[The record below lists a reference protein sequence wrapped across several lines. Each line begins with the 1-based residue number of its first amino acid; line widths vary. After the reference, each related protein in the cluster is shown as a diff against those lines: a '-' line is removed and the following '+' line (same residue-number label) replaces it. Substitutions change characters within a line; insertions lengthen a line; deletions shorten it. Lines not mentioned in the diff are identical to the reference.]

1 MGSILMKRICVRE
14 FGEPEVLKLEEASVP
29 SPGPGEVVIRVK
41 AAGINPYDTY
51 MRSGAYGARNPSLP
65 FTPGSDASGI
75 VESIGTDVTDL
86 VVGDRVFTT
95 GTISGAYAEFAL
107 CTRAQVHPLPP
118 DVSFAQG
125 AGVWVPYGTAYRA
138 LFQLAQS
145 KPAET
150 VLIHGASGGVGIAA
164 VQWARAAGITIVGTA
179 GSEMGRDLV
188 KEEGAHYVFDHQS
201 PDYQEAIL
209 KVTNGTGVNVILEM
223 LANVNLGNDLEL
235 LAPLGRVVIIGSRGD
250 VQINPREIM
259 SRQASIIGMILWN
272 TPDKEALSIHA
283 SLQAGLE
290 NGTLRPRVRLELPLA
305 SAAEAHRRV
314 MTPGAFGKI
323 VLVP

>member
-1 MGSILMKRICVRE
+1 MKRICVRE
-14 FGEPEVLKLEEASVP
+14 FGEPEVLKLEEANAP
-29 SPGPGEVVIRVK
+29 SPGPGEVVIRVQ

-65 FTPGSDASGI
+65 FTPGSDASGL
-75 VESIGTDVTDL
+75 VESMGAGVADL
-86 VVGDRVFTT
+86 AAEDRVFTT

-118 DVSFAQG
+118 HVSFAQG
-125 AGVWVPYGTAYRA
+125 AAVWVPYGTAYRA

-145 KPAET
+145 KPGET
-150 VLIHGASGGVGIAA
+150 LLIHGASGGVGIAA
-164 VQWARAAGITIVGTA
+164 LQWARAAGVTIIGTA
-179 GSEMGRDLV
+179 GSEKGLELV
-188 KEEGAHYVFDHQS
+188 KAEGAHHVFNHQS
-201 PDYQEAIL
+201 SDYQEAIL
-209 KVTNGTGVNVILEM
+209 AVTNGSGVNLVLEM
-223 LANVNLGNDLEL
+223 LANVNLGNDLKL
-235 LAPLGRVVIIGSRGD
+235 LAPMGRVIVIGSRGD

-272 TPDKEALSIHA
+272 TPEREVRSIEAA
-283 SLQAGLE
+283 LQAGLE
-290 NGTLRPRVRLELPLA
+290 NGTLRPRVGLELPLA
-305 SAAEAHRRV
+305 SAAEGHQRV